1 MGDALRARAVVTD
14 DGNREPGITP
24 AIFAAGTAGSILVVG
39 LIGAIIAWARGRG
52 INTSI
57 ALSYYFVGSVVFLVG
72 SFPTGG
78 FSLLRGRSR
87 RRPTGGGPFAIPSML
102 LGVIL
107 IGIGVAFDITKP
119 F

>member
-1 MGDALRARAVVTD
+1 V
-14 DGNREPGITP
+14 NERETKDPGITP
-24 AIFAAGTAGSILVVG
+24 SIFLAGALGSMLVVG

-52 INTSI
+52 INSSI
-57 ALSYYFVGSVVFLVG
+57 ALSYYFVGSLLFLAG

-102 LGVIL
+102 LGAML
-107 IGIGVAFDITKP
+107 IGIGVAFDVVKP

>member
-1 MGDALRARAVVTD
+1 MD
-14 DGNREPGITP
+14 DEGRGGITP
-24 AIFAAGTAGSILVVG
+24 MIFAAGTLGSILGVG
-39 LIGAIIAWARGRG
+39 LIGVVIAWARGRG
-52 INTSI
+52 INSSI

-78 FSLLRGRSR
+78 FSLLRGTSR
-87 RRPTGGGPFAIPSML
+87 RRPTGGGPFAMPSML

-107 IGIGVAFDITKP
+107 IGIGVAFDIFQP

>member
-1 MGDALRARAVVTD
+1 VTVEEE
-14 DGNREPGITP
+14 GRGGMTP
-24 AIFAAGTAGSILVVG
+24 TIFAAGTLGSIVAVG
-39 LIGAIIAWARGRG
+39 LIGAAIAWARGRG
-52 INTSI
+52 MNSSI

-78 FSLLRGRSR
+78 FSLLRGRTP
-87 RRPTGGGPFAIPSML
+87 RRPTGGGPFAVPSML

-107 IGIGVAFDITKP
+107 IGIGVAFDILKP

>member
-1 MGDALRARAVVTD
+1 MSD
-14 DGNREPGITP
+14 DVNKEPGITP
-24 AIFAAGTAGSILVVG
+24 FIFAAATLSSILAVG
-39 LIGAIIAWARGRG
+39 LIGAVIAWARGRG
-52 INTSI
+52 LNTSI
-57 ALSYYFVGSVVFLVG
+57 ALSYYFVGSLVFLVG

-78 FSLLRGRSR
+78 FSLFRGRTR

-107 IGIGVAFDITKP
+107 IGIGVAFDIMHP

>member
-1 MGDALRARAVVTD
+1 MSVD
-14 DGNREPGITP
+14 DETRGGMTP
-24 AIFAAGTAGSILVVG
+24 RIFAAGTLGSIVAVG
-39 LIGAIIAWARGRG
+39 LIGALIAWARGRG
-52 INTSI
+52 INSSI

-78 FSLLRGRSR
+78 FSLLRGRTR
-87 RRPTGGGPFAIPSML
+87 RRPTGGGPFALPSML

-107 IGIGVAFDITKP
+107 IGIGVAFDIVKP

>member
-1 MGDALRARAVVTD
+1 MDGDGKGA
-14 DGNREPGITP
+14 EEITP
-24 AIFAAGTAGSILVVG
+24 AIFAAGVVGSILAVG
-39 LIGAIIAWARGRG
+39 LIGAVIAWARGRG
-52 INTSI
+52 INSSI

-78 FSLLRGRSR
+78 FSLFRGRSR

-102 LGVIL
+102 LGAIL
-107 IGIGVAFDITKP
+107 IGIGVAFDLTKP

>member
-1 MGDALRARAVVTD
+1 MD
-14 DGNREPGITP
+14 DETKEEGITP
-24 AIFAAGTAGSILVVG
+24 AIFAAGALGSVVAVG
-39 LIGAIIAWARGRG
+39 LIGAVIAWARGRG
-52 INTSI
+52 INSSI

-78 FSLLRGRSR
+78 FSLIRGRTP

-107 IGIGVAFDITKP
+107 IGIGVAFDMMQP